1 MHSDVATQ
9 RTSNDIPAIDTTT
22 DSLQSLPHSPG
33 PAPALE
39 ACNVSYHIDGA
50 ALVSNVSLVLRPGEV
65 FALVGPNGAG
75 KTTLL
80 NMLAGDFVPT
90 QGTVLLGGTSL
101 QRLNNLEQARQ
112 RAVLRQR
119 VNLAFPFTSLEVVLM
134 GRHPH
139 ARQRDTNDDDI
150 TTAQKSLACVE
161 AHHLESRTFLSLS
174 GGEQGRVSLARA
186 LAQTTPILLLDEP
199 TAALDLRY
207 QHMTL
212 QLARD
217 IAIAGGS
224 VLAILHDLNLA
235 AIYADR
241 VGMLSAGNLVAMGK
255 PWEVFDAD
263 VLRETYRVPML
274 VQPHPTLGVPLVL
287 TLPLMD

>member
-1 MHSDVATQ
+1 MHSNVVTQ
-9 RTSNDIPAIDTTT
+9 RTANDIPAVDTTIE
-22 DSLQSLPHSPG
+22 SLPSLPHHPG
-33 PAPALE
+33 HAPVLE
-39 ACNVSYHIDGA
+39 ACNVSYHVDGA

-80 NMLAGDFVPT
+80 NILAGDIVPT
-90 QGTVLLGGTSL
+90 QGTVLLGGTPLKHMS
-101 QRLNNLEQARQ
+101 NLAQARQ

-139 ARQRDTNDDDI
+139 IGQPNTNIDDI
-150 TTAQKSLACVE
+150 TTAQQSLACVE
-161 AHHLESRTFLSLS
+161 AHNLESRTFLSLS

-217 IAIAGGS
+217 IALAGGS

-235 AIYADR
+235 AIYADQ
-241 VGMLSAGNLVAMGK
+241 VGMLSAGNMVAVGR
-255 PWEVFDAD
+255 PWDVFDAPL
-263 VLRETYRVPML
+263 LREMYRVPMM

>member
-9 RTSNDIPAIDTTT
+9 RASTDIPTT
-22 DSLQSLPHSPG
+22 DITPDSLPSLPHPPS
-33 PAPALE
+33 PAPVLE

-90 QGTVLLGGTSL
+90 QGTVLLGETPL

-241 VGMLSAGNLVAMGK
+241 VGMLSTGNLVAVGK
-255 PWEVFDAD
+255 PWDVFDATL
-263 VLRETYRVPML
+263 LRETYRVPMM